1 MRASDIEHDGSRTRS
16 VVEHSNWTSVC
27 VFRFFDASLLIQ
39 AASDGDNEV
48 NGRVDG

>member
-39 AASDGDNEV
+39 AASDGYNEV